1 MSSIKVMNEILANKI
16 NAGEVVEKCV
26 SIVKELVENSI
37 DAGSDDIKIYLKE
50 SGLKEIKVIDNGI
63 GMDKEDAILAFQRHA
78 TSKLLKEDDLF
89 NINTLGFRGE
99 ALPSIAVISEV
110 VLKTT
115 KDNVSTLIHIK
126 GGKLL
131 ENTSCEARSGTTI
144 TVSNIFYN
152 TPARLKYLKSPYS
165 ELANIVD
172 YINKIALSYPNIKFK
187 LVNDDKE
194 LLNTDGSSNLLKV
207 IKEIFGLDVAKRMI
221 YIKEENEDYEI
232 DGYISLPEVTRRTKN
247 NMITLVNGRVI
258 KNYELNNT
266 INDAYHTFKEDS
278 RYPIVVLN
286 IKADPVLLDV
296 NIHPTKLDV
305 KFSNFENLTELITQS
320 ITSALKTKL
329 LIPKIEAKEKI
340 SVPTY
345 EEIKLD
351 FNNTIEEEQQEYKK
365 NLENYINGNDIL
377 KKEIAEET
385 VVEQIK
391 NNEKLEELYPIGIAL
406 GTYIICENDKG
417 IYLIDQHAAKERINY
432 EKYKY
437 ILTHPKQDSISLLI
451 PIILEYPLNEYI
463 IIKENIEENV
473 VSLCEKYPETQF
485 YFFYPPYSIVSWAEL
500 GKKGQIYKQIDM
512 QRYAS
517 GLILSAGYENVHL
530 FDFALMPGLITNL
543 DNYKD
548 AGHYGEHINSLML
561 KLMHKG
567 EYELTIQN
575 YESYYEELYREI
587 KSFEFESLDE

>member
-144 TVSNIFYN
+144 IVSNIFYN

-221 YIKEENEDYEI
+221 YIKDENEDYEI

-385 VVEQIK
+385 VVEEIK

-463 IIKENIEENV
+463 IIKENIDFIRSLNIEIEDFGSNSFRITAHPTWLPSGFEEEAIKKILDLIINKEKDFSIEKFNDRLAMT
-473 VSLCEKYPETQF
+473 VSCKMSKKANTYSSISEMENLIKDLKKCNNPYHCPHGRPTIIH
-485 YFFYPPYSIVSWAEL
+485 YSI
-500 GKKGQIYKQIDM
+500 
-512 QRYAS
+512 
-517 GLILSAGYENVHL
+517 
-530 FDFALMPGLITNL
+530 
-543 DNYKD
+543 
-548 AGHYGEHINSLML
+548 
-561 KLMHKG
+561 
-567 EYELTIQN
+567 YELEKLFKRSI
-575 YESYYEELYREI
+575 
-587 KSFEFESLDE
+587 

>member
-221 YIKEENEDYEI
+221 YIKAENEDYEI

-385 VVEQIK
+385 VVEEIK

-463 IIKENIEENV
+463 IIKENIDFIRNLNIEIEDFGSNSFRITAHPTWLPSGFEEEAIKKILDLIINKEKDFSIEKFNDRLAMT
-473 VSLCEKYPETQF
+473 VSCKMSKKANTYSSISEMENLIKDLKKCNNPYHCPHGRPTIIH
-485 YFFYPPYSIVSWAEL
+485 YSI
-500 GKKGQIYKQIDM
+500 
-512 QRYAS
+512 
-517 GLILSAGYENVHL
+517 
-530 FDFALMPGLITNL
+530 
-543 DNYKD
+543 
-548 AGHYGEHINSLML
+548 
-561 KLMHKG
+561 
-567 EYELTIQN
+567 YELEKLFKRSI
-575 YESYYEELYREI
+575 
-587 KSFEFESLDE
+587 

>member
-63 GMDKEDAILAFQRHA
+63 GIDKEDAILAFQRHA

-221 YIKEENEDYEI
+221 YIKDENEDYEI

-463 IIKENIEENV
+463 IIKENIDFIRSLNIEIEDFGSNSFRITAHPTWLPSGFEEEAIKKILDLIINKEKDFSIEKFNDRLAMT
-473 VSLCEKYPETQF
+473 VSCKMSKKANTYSSISEMENLIKDLKKCNNPYHCPHGRPTIIH
-485 YFFYPPYSIVSWAEL
+485 YSI
-500 GKKGQIYKQIDM
+500 
-512 QRYAS
+512 
-517 GLILSAGYENVHL
+517 
-530 FDFALMPGLITNL
+530 
-543 DNYKD
+543 
-548 AGHYGEHINSLML
+548 
-561 KLMHKG
+561 
-567 EYELTIQN
+567 YELEKLFKRSI
-575 YESYYEELYREI
+575 
-587 KSFEFESLDE
+587 

>member
-221 YIKEENEDYEI
+221 YIKDENEDYEI

-340 SVPTY
+340 SVHTY

-385 VVEQIK
+385 VVEEIK

-463 IIKENIEENV
+463 IIKENIDFIRSLNIEIEDFGSNSFRITAHPTWLPSGFEEEAIKKILDLIINKEKDFSIEKFNDRLAMT
-473 VSLCEKYPETQF
+473 VSCKMSKKANTYSSISEMENLIKDLKKCNNPYHCPHGRPTIIH
-485 YFFYPPYSIVSWAEL
+485 YSI
-500 GKKGQIYKQIDM
+500 
-512 QRYAS
+512 
-517 GLILSAGYENVHL
+517 
-530 FDFALMPGLITNL
+530 
-543 DNYKD
+543 
-548 AGHYGEHINSLML
+548 
-561 KLMHKG
+561 
-567 EYELTIQN
+567 YELEKLFKRSI
-575 YESYYEELYREI
+575 
-587 KSFEFESLDE
+587 

>member
-221 YIKEENEDYEI
+221 YIKDENEDYEI

-278 RYPIVVLN
+278 RYPIIVLN

-351 FNNTIEEEQQEYKK
+351 FNSTIEEEQQEYKK

-377 KKEIAEET
+377 KKEIEEET

-417 IYLIDQHAAKERINY
+417 IYLIEQHAAKERINY

-437 ILTHPKQDSISLLI
+437 ILTHPKQDTISLLI

-463 IIKENIEENV
+463 IIKENIDFIRSLNIEIEDFGSNSFRITAHPTWLPSGFEEEAIKKILDLIINKEKDFSIEKFNDRLAMT
-473 VSLCEKYPETQF
+473 VSCKMSKKANTYSSISEMENLIKDLKKCNNPYHCPHGRPTIIH
-485 YFFYPPYSIVSWAEL
+485 YSI
-500 GKKGQIYKQIDM
+500 
-512 QRYAS
+512 
-517 GLILSAGYENVHL
+517 
-530 FDFALMPGLITNL
+530 
-543 DNYKD
+543 
-548 AGHYGEHINSLML
+548 
-561 KLMHKG
+561 
-567 EYELTIQN
+567 YELEKLFKRSI
-575 YESYYEELYREI
+575 
-587 KSFEFESLDE
+587 

>member
-221 YIKEENEDYEI
+221 YIKDENEDYEI

-305 KFSNFENLTELITQS
+305 KFSNFENLTELITKS

-351 FNNTIEEEQQEYKK
+351 FNSTIEEEQQEYKK

-463 IIKENIEENV
+463 IIKENIDFIRNLNIEIEDFGSNSFRITAHPTWLPSGFEEEAIKKILDLIINKEKDFSIEKFNDRLAMT
-473 VSLCEKYPETQF
+473 VSCKMSKKANTYSSISEMENLIKDLKKCNNPYHCPHGRPTIIH
-485 YFFYPPYSIVSWAEL
+485 YSI
-500 GKKGQIYKQIDM
+500 
-512 QRYAS
+512 
-517 GLILSAGYENVHL
+517 
-530 FDFALMPGLITNL
+530 
-543 DNYKD
+543 
-548 AGHYGEHINSLML
+548 
-561 KLMHKG
+561 
-567 EYELTIQN
+567 YELEKLFKRSI
-575 YESYYEELYREI
+575 
-587 KSFEFESLDE
+587 

>member
-221 YIKEENEDYEI
+221 YIKDENEDYEI

-351 FNNTIEEEQQEYKK
+351 FNSTIEEEQQEYKK

-385 VVEQIK
+385 VVEEIK

-463 IIKENIEENV
+463 IIKENIDFIRSLNIEIEDFGSNSFRITAHPTWLPSGFEEEAIKKILDLIINKEKDFSIEKFNDRLAMT
-473 VSLCEKYPETQF
+473 VSCKMSKKANTYSSISEMENLIKDLKKCNNPYHCPHGRPTIIH
-485 YFFYPPYSIVSWAEL
+485 YSI
-500 GKKGQIYKQIDM
+500 
-512 QRYAS
+512 
-517 GLILSAGYENVHL
+517 
-530 FDFALMPGLITNL
+530 
-543 DNYKD
+543 
-548 AGHYGEHINSLML
+548 
-561 KLMHKG
+561 
-567 EYELTIQN
+567 YELEKLFKRSI
-575 YESYYEELYREI
+575 
-587 KSFEFESLDE
+587 

>member
-144 TVSNIFYN
+144 IVSNIFYN

-221 YIKEENEDYEI
+221 YIKAENEDYEI

-463 IIKENIEENV
+463 IIKENIDFIRSLNIEIEDFGSNSFRITAHPTWLPSGFEEEAIKKILDLIINKEKDFSIEKFNDRLAMT
-473 VSLCEKYPETQF
+473 VSCKMSKKANTYSSISEMENLIKDLKKCNNPYHCPHGRPTIIH
-485 YFFYPPYSIVSWAEL
+485 YSI
-500 GKKGQIYKQIDM
+500 
-512 QRYAS
+512 
-517 GLILSAGYENVHL
+517 
-530 FDFALMPGLITNL
+530 
-543 DNYKD
+543 
-548 AGHYGEHINSLML
+548 
-561 KLMHKG
+561 
-567 EYELTIQN
+567 YELEKLFKRSI
-575 YESYYEELYREI
+575 
-587 KSFEFESLDE
+587 

>member
-351 FNNTIEEEQQEYKK
+351 FNSTIEEEQQEYKK

-463 IIKENIEENV
+463 IIKENIDFIRSLNIEIEDFGSNSFRITAHPTWLPSGFEEEAIKKILDLIINKEKDFSIEKFNDRLAMT
-473 VSLCEKYPETQF
+473 VSCKMSKKANTYSSISEMENLIKDLKKCNNPYHCPHGRPTIIH
-485 YFFYPPYSIVSWAEL
+485 YSI
-500 GKKGQIYKQIDM
+500 
-512 QRYAS
+512 
-517 GLILSAGYENVHL
+517 
-530 FDFALMPGLITNL
+530 
-543 DNYKD
+543 
-548 AGHYGEHINSLML
+548 
-561 KLMHKG
+561 
-567 EYELTIQN
+567 YELEKLFKRSI
-575 YESYYEELYREI
+575 
-587 KSFEFESLDE
+587 

>member
-221 YIKEENEDYEI
+221 YIKDENEDYEI

-385 VVEQIK
+385 VVEEIK

-463 IIKENIEENV
+463 IIKENIDFIRNLNIEIEDFGSNSFRITAHPTWLPSGFEEEAIKKILDLIINKEKDFSIEKFNDRLAMT
-473 VSLCEKYPETQF
+473 VSCKMSKKANTYSSISEMENLIKDLKKCNNPYHCPHGRPTIIH
-485 YFFYPPYSIVSWAEL
+485 YSI
-500 GKKGQIYKQIDM
+500 
-512 QRYAS
+512 
-517 GLILSAGYENVHL
+517 
-530 FDFALMPGLITNL
+530 
-543 DNYKD
+543 
-548 AGHYGEHINSLML
+548 
-561 KLMHKG
+561 
-567 EYELTIQN
+567 YELEKLFKRSI
-575 YESYYEELYREI
+575 
-587 KSFEFESLDE
+587 

>member
-187 LVNDDKE
+187 LVNDYKE

-221 YIKEENEDYEI
+221 YIKAENEDYEI

-305 KFSNFENLTELITQS
+305 KFSNFENLTELITKS

-351 FNNTIEEEQQEYKK
+351 FNSTIEEEQQEYKK

-463 IIKENIEENV
+463 IIKENIDFIRSLNIEIEDFGSNSFRITAHPTWLPSGFEEEAIKKILDLIINKEKDFSIEKFNDRLAMT
-473 VSLCEKYPETQF
+473 VSCKMSKKANTYSSISEMENLIKDLKKCNNPYHCPHGRPTIIH
-485 YFFYPPYSIVSWAEL
+485 YSI
-500 GKKGQIYKQIDM
+500 
-512 QRYAS
+512 
-517 GLILSAGYENVHL
+517 
-530 FDFALMPGLITNL
+530 
-543 DNYKD
+543 
-548 AGHYGEHINSLML
+548 
-561 KLMHKG
+561 
-567 EYELTIQN
+567 YELEKLFKRSI
-575 YESYYEELYREI
+575 
-587 KSFEFESLDE
+587 

>member
-187 LVNDDKE
+187 LVNDYKE

-221 YIKEENEDYEI
+221 YIKAENEDYEI

-385 VVEQIK
+385 VVEEIK

-463 IIKENIEENV
+463 IIKENIDFIRSLNIEIEDFGSNSFRITAHPTWLPSGFEEEAIKKILDLIINKEKDFSIEKFNDRLAMT
-473 VSLCEKYPETQF
+473 VSCKMSKKANTYSSISEMENLIKDLKKCNNPYHCPHGRPTIIH
-485 YFFYPPYSIVSWAEL
+485 YSI
-500 GKKGQIYKQIDM
+500 
-512 QRYAS
+512 
-517 GLILSAGYENVHL
+517 
-530 FDFALMPGLITNL
+530 
-543 DNYKD
+543 
-548 AGHYGEHINSLML
+548 
-561 KLMHKG
+561 
-567 EYELTIQN
+567 YELEKLFKRSI
-575 YESYYEELYREI
+575 
-587 KSFEFESLDE
+587 

>member
-144 TVSNIFYN
+144 IVSNIFYN

-221 YIKEENEDYEI
+221 YIKAENEDYEI

-377 KKEIAEET
+377 KKEIEEET

-463 IIKENIEENV
+463 IIKENIDFIRSLNIEIEDFGSNSFRITAHPTWLPSGFEEEAIKKILDLIINKEKDFSIEKFNDRLAMT
-473 VSLCEKYPETQF
+473 VSCKMSKKANTYSSISEMENLIKDLKKCNNPYHCPHGRPTIIH
-485 YFFYPPYSIVSWAEL
+485 YSI
-500 GKKGQIYKQIDM
+500 
-512 QRYAS
+512 
-517 GLILSAGYENVHL
+517 
-530 FDFALMPGLITNL
+530 
-543 DNYKD
+543 
-548 AGHYGEHINSLML
+548 
-561 KLMHKG
+561 
-567 EYELTIQN
+567 YELEKLFKRSI
-575 YESYYEELYREI
+575 
-587 KSFEFESLDE
+587 

>member
-221 YIKEENEDYEI
+221 YIKDENEDYEI

-463 IIKENIEENV
+463 IIKENIDFIRNLNIEIEDFGSNSFRITAHPTWLPSGFEEEAIKKILDLIINKEKDFSIEKFNDRLAMT
-473 VSLCEKYPETQF
+473 VSCKMSKKANTYSSISEMENLIKDLKKCNNPYHCPHGRPTIIH
-485 YFFYPPYSIVSWAEL
+485 YSI
-500 GKKGQIYKQIDM
+500 
-512 QRYAS
+512 
-517 GLILSAGYENVHL
+517 
-530 FDFALMPGLITNL
+530 
-543 DNYKD
+543 
-548 AGHYGEHINSLML
+548 
-561 KLMHKG
+561 
-567 EYELTIQN
+567 YELEKLFKRSI
-575 YESYYEELYREI
+575 
-587 KSFEFESLDE
+587 

>member
-221 YIKEENEDYEI
+221 YIKDENEDYEI

-351 FNNTIEEEQQEYKK
+351 FNSTIEEEQQEYKK

-463 IIKENIEENV
+463 IIKENIDFIRSLNIEIEDFGSNSFRITAHPTWLPSGFEEEAIKKILDLIINKEKDFSIEKFNDRLAMT
-473 VSLCEKYPETQF
+473 VSCKMSKKANTYSSISEMENLIKDLKKCNNPYHCPHGRPTIIH
-485 YFFYPPYSIVSWAEL
+485 YSI
-500 GKKGQIYKQIDM
+500 
-512 QRYAS
+512 
-517 GLILSAGYENVHL
+517 
-530 FDFALMPGLITNL
+530 
-543 DNYKD
+543 
-548 AGHYGEHINSLML
+548 
-561 KLMHKG
+561 
-567 EYELTIQN
+567 YELEKLFKRSI
-575 YESYYEELYREI
+575 
-587 KSFEFESLDE
+587 

>member
-305 KFSNFENLTELITQS
+305 KFSNFENLTELITKS

-351 FNNTIEEEQQEYKK
+351 FNSTIEEEQQEYKK

-377 KKEIAEET
+377 KKEIEEET

-463 IIKENIEENV
+463 IIKENIDFIRSLNIEIEDFGSNSFRITAHPTWLPSGFEEEAIKKILDLIINKEKDFSIEKFNDRLAMT
-473 VSLCEKYPETQF
+473 VSCKMSKKANTYSSISEMENLIKDLKKCNNPYHCPHGRPTIIH
-485 YFFYPPYSIVSWAEL
+485 YSI
-500 GKKGQIYKQIDM
+500 
-512 QRYAS
+512 
-517 GLILSAGYENVHL
+517 
-530 FDFALMPGLITNL
+530 
-543 DNYKD
+543 
-548 AGHYGEHINSLML
+548 
-561 KLMHKG
+561 
-567 EYELTIQN
+567 YELEKLFKRSI
-575 YESYYEELYREI
+575 
-587 KSFEFESLDE
+587 

>member
-221 YIKEENEDYEI
+221 YIEDENEDYEI

-305 KFSNFENLTELITQS
+305 KFSNFENLTELITKS

-385 VVEQIK
+385 VVEEIK

-463 IIKENIEENV
+463 IIKENIDFIRSLNIEIEDFGSNSFRITAHPTWLPSDFEEEAIKKILDLIINKEKDFSIEKFNDRLAMT
-473 VSLCEKYPETQF
+473 VSCKMSKKANTYSSISEMENLIKDLKKCNNPYHCPHGRPTIIH
-485 YFFYPPYSIVSWAEL
+485 YSI
-500 GKKGQIYKQIDM
+500 
-512 QRYAS
+512 
-517 GLILSAGYENVHL
+517 
-530 FDFALMPGLITNL
+530 
-543 DNYKD
+543 
-548 AGHYGEHINSLML
+548 
-561 KLMHKG
+561 
-567 EYELTIQN
+567 YELEKLFKRSI
-575 YESYYEELYREI
+575 
-587 KSFEFESLDE
+587 

>member
-221 YIKEENEDYEI
+221 YIKDENEDYEI

-305 KFSNFENLTELITQS
+305 KFSNFENLTELITKS

-351 FNNTIEEEQQEYKK
+351 FNSTIEEEQQEYKK

-463 IIKENIEENV
+463 IIKENIDFIRSLNIEIEDFGSNSFRITAHPTWLPSDFEEEAIKKILDLIINKEKDFSIEKFNDRLAMT
-473 VSLCEKYPETQF
+473 VSCKMSKKANTYSSISEMENLIKDLKKCNNPYHCPHGRPTIIH
-485 YFFYPPYSIVSWAEL
+485 YSI
-500 GKKGQIYKQIDM
+500 
-512 QRYAS
+512 
-517 GLILSAGYENVHL
+517 
-530 FDFALMPGLITNL
+530 
-543 DNYKD
+543 
-548 AGHYGEHINSLML
+548 
-561 KLMHKG
+561 
-567 EYELTIQN
+567 YELEKLFKRSI
-575 YESYYEELYREI
+575 
-587 KSFEFESLDE
+587 

>member
-144 TVSNIFYN
+144 IVSNIFYN

-351 FNNTIEEEQQEYKK
+351 FNSTIEEEQQEYKK

-385 VVEQIK
+385 VVEEIK

-463 IIKENIEENV
+463 IIKENIDFIRSLNIEIEDFGSNSFRITAHPTWLPSGFEEEAIKKILDLIINKEKDFSIEKFNDRLAMT
-473 VSLCEKYPETQF
+473 VSCKMSKKANTYSSISEMENLIKDLKKCNNPYHCPHGRPTIIH
-485 YFFYPPYSIVSWAEL
+485 YSI
-500 GKKGQIYKQIDM
+500 
-512 QRYAS
+512 
-517 GLILSAGYENVHL
+517 
-530 FDFALMPGLITNL
+530 
-543 DNYKD
+543 
-548 AGHYGEHINSLML
+548 
-561 KLMHKG
+561 
-567 EYELTIQN
+567 YELEKLFKRSI
-575 YESYYEELYREI
+575 
-587 KSFEFESLDE
+587 

>member
-187 LVNDDKE
+187 LVNDYKE

-221 YIKEENEDYEI
+221 YIKAENEDYEI

-305 KFSNFENLTELITQS
+305 KFSNFENLTELITKS

-351 FNNTIEEEQQEYKK
+351 FNSTIEEEQQEYKK

-377 KKEIAEET
+377 KKEIEEET

-463 IIKENIEENV
+463 IIKENIDFIRSLNIEIEDFGSNSFRITAHPTWLPSGFEEEAIKKILDLIINKEKDFSIEKFNDRLAMT
-473 VSLCEKYPETQF
+473 VSCKMSKKANTYSSISEMENLIKDLKKCNNPYHCPHGRPTIIH
-485 YFFYPPYSIVSWAEL
+485 YSI
-500 GKKGQIYKQIDM
+500 
-512 QRYAS
+512 
-517 GLILSAGYENVHL
+517 
-530 FDFALMPGLITNL
+530 
-543 DNYKD
+543 
-548 AGHYGEHINSLML
+548 
-561 KLMHKG
+561 
-567 EYELTIQN
+567 YELEKLFKRSI
-575 YESYYEELYREI
+575 
-587 KSFEFESLDE
+587 

>member
-221 YIKEENEDYEI
+221 YIKAENEDYEI

-286 IKADPVLLDV
+286 IKTDPVLLDV

-385 VVEQIK
+385 VVEEIK

-463 IIKENIEENV
+463 IIKENIDFIRSLNIEIEDFGSNSFRITAHPTWLPSGFEEEAIKKILDLIINKEKDFSIEKFNDRLAMT
-473 VSLCEKYPETQF
+473 VSCKMSKKANTYSSISEMENLIKDLKKCNNPYHCPHGRPTIIH
-485 YFFYPPYSIVSWAEL
+485 YSI
-500 GKKGQIYKQIDM
+500 
-512 QRYAS
+512 
-517 GLILSAGYENVHL
+517 
-530 FDFALMPGLITNL
+530 
-543 DNYKD
+543 
-548 AGHYGEHINSLML
+548 
-561 KLMHKG
+561 
-567 EYELTIQN
+567 YELEKLFKRSI
-575 YESYYEELYREI
+575 
-587 KSFEFESLDE
+587 

>member
-221 YIKEENEDYEI
+221 YIEDENEDYEI

-266 INDAYHTFKEDS
+266 INEAYHTFKEDS

-305 KFSNFENLTELITQS
+305 KFSNFKNLTELITKS

-385 VVEQIK
+385 VVEEIK

-463 IIKENIEENV
+463 IIKENIDFIRSLNIEIEDFGSNSFRITAHPTWLPSDFEEEAIKKILDLIINKEKDFSIEKFNDRLAMT
-473 VSLCEKYPETQF
+473 VSCKMSKKANTYSSISEMENLIKDLKKCNNPYHCPHGRPTIIH
-485 YFFYPPYSIVSWAEL
+485 YSI
-500 GKKGQIYKQIDM
+500 
-512 QRYAS
+512 
-517 GLILSAGYENVHL
+517 
-530 FDFALMPGLITNL
+530 
-543 DNYKD
+543 
-548 AGHYGEHINSLML
+548 
-561 KLMHKG
+561 
-567 EYELTIQN
+567 YELEKLFKRSI
-575 YESYYEELYREI
+575 
-587 KSFEFESLDE
+587 

>member
-221 YIKEENEDYEI
+221 YIKDENEDYEI

-266 INDAYHTFKEDS
+266 INDAYHTFKK
-278 RYPIVVLN
+278 IVD
-286 IKADPVLLDV
+286 IQLL
-296 NIHPTKLDV
+296 
-305 KFSNFENLTELITQS
+305 
-320 ITSALKTKL
+320 
-329 LIPKIEAKEKI
+329 
-340 SVPTY
+340 Y
-345 EEIKLD
+345 
-351 FNNTIEEEQQEYKK
+351 
-365 NLENYINGNDIL
+365 
-377 KKEIAEET
+377 
-385 VVEQIK
+385 
-391 NNEKLEELYPIGIAL
+391 
-406 GTYIICENDKG
+406 
-417 IYLIDQHAAKERINY
+417 
-432 EKYKY
+432 
-437 ILTHPKQDSISLLI
+437 
-451 PIILEYPLNEYI
+451 
-463 IIKENIEENV
+463 
-473 VSLCEKYPETQF
+473 
-485 YFFYPPYSIVSWAEL
+485 
-500 GKKGQIYKQIDM
+500 
-512 QRYAS
+512 
-517 GLILSAGYENVHL
+517 
-530 FDFALMPGLITNL
+530 
-543 DNYKD
+543 
-548 AGHYGEHINSLML
+548 
-561 KLMHKG
+561 
-567 EYELTIQN
+567 
-575 YESYYEELYREI
+575 
-587 KSFEFESLDE
+587 

>member
-221 YIKEENEDYEI
+221 YIKAENEDYEI

-351 FNNTIEEEQQEYKK
+351 FNSTIEEEQQEYKK

-385 VVEQIK
+385 VVEEIK

-463 IIKENIEENV
+463 IIKENIDFIRSLNIEIEDFGSNSFRITAHPTWLPSGFEEEAIKKILDLIINKEKDFSIEKFNDRLAMT
-473 VSLCEKYPETQF
+473 VSCKMSKKANTYSSISEMENLIKDLKKCNNPYHCPHGRPTIIH
-485 YFFYPPYSIVSWAEL
+485 YSI
-500 GKKGQIYKQIDM
+500 
-512 QRYAS
+512 
-517 GLILSAGYENVHL
+517 
-530 FDFALMPGLITNL
+530 
-543 DNYKD
+543 
-548 AGHYGEHINSLML
+548 
-561 KLMHKG
+561 
-567 EYELTIQN
+567 YELEKLFKRSI
-575 YESYYEELYREI
+575 
-587 KSFEFESLDE
+587 

>member
-463 IIKENIEENV
+463 IIKENIDFIRSLNIEIEDFGSNSFRITAHPTWLPSDFEEEAIKKILDLIINKEKDFSIEKFNDRLAMT
-473 VSLCEKYPETQF
+473 VSCKMSKKANTYSSISEMENLIKDLKKCNNPYHCPHGRPTIIH
-485 YFFYPPYSIVSWAEL
+485 YSI
-500 GKKGQIYKQIDM
+500 
-512 QRYAS
+512 
-517 GLILSAGYENVHL
+517 
-530 FDFALMPGLITNL
+530 
-543 DNYKD
+543 
-548 AGHYGEHINSLML
+548 
-561 KLMHKG
+561 
-567 EYELTIQN
+567 YELEKLFKRSI
-575 YESYYEELYREI
+575 
-587 KSFEFESLDE
+587 

>member
-377 KKEIAEET
+377 KKEIEEET
-385 VVEQIK
+385 VVEEIK

-463 IIKENIEENV
+463 IIKENIDFIRSLNIEIEDFGSNSFRITAHPTWLPSGFEEEAIKKILDLIINKEKDFSIEKFNDRLAMT
-473 VSLCEKYPETQF
+473 VSCKMSKKANTYSSISEMENLIKDLKKCNNPYHCPHGRPTIIH
-485 YFFYPPYSIVSWAEL
+485 YSI
-500 GKKGQIYKQIDM
+500 
-512 QRYAS
+512 
-517 GLILSAGYENVHL
+517 
-530 FDFALMPGLITNL
+530 
-543 DNYKD
+543 
-548 AGHYGEHINSLML
+548 
-561 KLMHKG
+561 
-567 EYELTIQN
+567 YELEKLFKRSI
-575 YESYYEELYREI
+575 
-587 KSFEFESLDE
+587 

>member
-221 YIKEENEDYEI
+221 YIKDENEDYEI

-305 KFSNFENLTELITQS
+305 KFSNFENLTELITKS

-377 KKEIAEET
+377 KKEIEEET

-463 IIKENIEENV
+463 IIKENIDFIRSLNIEIEDFGSNSFRITAHPTWLPSDFEEEAIKKILDLIINKEKDFSIEKFNDRLAMT
-473 VSLCEKYPETQF
+473 VSCKMSKKANTYSSISEMENLIKDLKKCNNPYHCPHGRPTIIH
-485 YFFYPPYSIVSWAEL
+485 YSI
-500 GKKGQIYKQIDM
+500 
-512 QRYAS
+512 
-517 GLILSAGYENVHL
+517 
-530 FDFALMPGLITNL
+530 
-543 DNYKD
+543 
-548 AGHYGEHINSLML
+548 
-561 KLMHKG
+561 
-567 EYELTIQN
+567 YELEKLFKRSI
-575 YESYYEELYREI
+575 
-587 KSFEFESLDE
+587 

>member
-221 YIKEENEDYEI
+221 YIKAENEDYEI

-305 KFSNFENLTELITQS
+305 KFSNFENLTELITKS

-463 IIKENIEENV
+463 IIKENIDFIRSLNIEIEDFGSNSFRITAHPTWLPSGFEEEAIKKILDLIINKEKDFSIEKFNDRLAMT
-473 VSLCEKYPETQF
+473 VSCKMSKKANTYSSISEMENLIKDLKKCNNPYHCPHGRPTIIH
-485 YFFYPPYSIVSWAEL
+485 YSI
-500 GKKGQIYKQIDM
+500 
-512 QRYAS
+512 
-517 GLILSAGYENVHL
+517 
-530 FDFALMPGLITNL
+530 
-543 DNYKD
+543 
-548 AGHYGEHINSLML
+548 
-561 KLMHKG
+561 
-567 EYELTIQN
+567 YELEKLFKRSI
-575 YESYYEELYREI
+575 
-587 KSFEFESLDE
+587 

>member
-50 SGLKEIKVIDNGI
+50 SGLKEIKIIDNGI

-221 YIKEENEDYEI
+221 YIKAENEDYEI

-463 IIKENIEENV
+463 IIKENIDFIRSLNIEIEDFGSNSFRITAHPTWLPSGFEEEAIKKILDLIINKEKDFSIEKFNDRLAMT
-473 VSLCEKYPETQF
+473 VSCKMSKKANTYSSISEMENLIKDLKKCNNPYHCPHGRPTIIH
-485 YFFYPPYSIVSWAEL
+485 YSI
-500 GKKGQIYKQIDM
+500 
-512 QRYAS
+512 
-517 GLILSAGYENVHL
+517 
-530 FDFALMPGLITNL
+530 
-543 DNYKD
+543 
-548 AGHYGEHINSLML
+548 
-561 KLMHKG
+561 
-567 EYELTIQN
+567 YELEKLFKRSI
-575 YESYYEELYREI
+575 
-587 KSFEFESLDE
+587 

>member
-99 ALPSIAVISEV
+99 GLPSIAVISEV

-221 YIKEENEDYEI
+221 YIKDENEDYEI

-385 VVEQIK
+385 VVEEIK

-463 IIKENIEENV
+463 IIKENIDFIRSLNIEIEDFGSNSFRITAHPTWLPSGFEEEAIKKILDLIINKEKDFSIEKFNDRLAMT
-473 VSLCEKYPETQF
+473 VSCKMSKKANTYSSISEMENLIKDLKKCNNPYHCPHGRPTIIH
-485 YFFYPPYSIVSWAEL
+485 YSI
-500 GKKGQIYKQIDM
+500 
-512 QRYAS
+512 
-517 GLILSAGYENVHL
+517 
-530 FDFALMPGLITNL
+530 
-543 DNYKD
+543 
-548 AGHYGEHINSLML
+548 
-561 KLMHKG
+561 
-567 EYELTIQN
+567 YELEKLFKRSI
-575 YESYYEELYREI
+575 
-587 KSFEFESLDE
+587 

>member
-351 FNNTIEEEQQEYKK
+351 FNSTIEEEQQEYKK

-385 VVEQIK
+385 VVEEIK

-463 IIKENIEENV
+463 IIKENIDFIRSLNIEIEDFGSNSFRITAHPTWLPSGFEEEAIKKILDLIINKEKDFSIEKFNDRLAMT
-473 VSLCEKYPETQF
+473 VSCKMSKKANTYSSISEMENLIKDLKKCNNPYHCPHGRPTIIH
-485 YFFYPPYSIVSWAEL
+485 YSI
-500 GKKGQIYKQIDM
+500 
-512 QRYAS
+512 
-517 GLILSAGYENVHL
+517 
-530 FDFALMPGLITNL
+530 
-543 DNYKD
+543 
-548 AGHYGEHINSLML
+548 
-561 KLMHKG
+561 
-567 EYELTIQN
+567 YELEKLFKRSI
-575 YESYYEELYREI
+575 
-587 KSFEFESLDE
+587 

>member
-144 TVSNIFYN
+144 IVSNIFYN

-221 YIKEENEDYEI
+221 YIKDENEDYEI

-351 FNNTIEEEQQEYKK
+351 FNSTIEEEQQEYKK

-463 IIKENIEENV
+463 IIKENIDFIRSLNIEIEDFGSNSFRITAHPTWLPSGFEEETIKKILDLIINKEKDFSIEKFNDRLAMT
-473 VSLCEKYPETQF
+473 VSCKMSKKANTYSSISEMENLIKDLKKCNNPYHCPHGRPTIIH
-485 YFFYPPYSIVSWAEL
+485 YSI
-500 GKKGQIYKQIDM
+500 
-512 QRYAS
+512 
-517 GLILSAGYENVHL
+517 
-530 FDFALMPGLITNL
+530 
-543 DNYKD
+543 
-548 AGHYGEHINSLML
+548 
-561 KLMHKG
+561 
-567 EYELTIQN
+567 YELEKLFKRSI
-575 YESYYEELYREI
+575 
-587 KSFEFESLDE
+587 

>member
-144 TVSNIFYN
+144 IVSNIFYN

-187 LVNDDKE
+187 LVNDYKE

-221 YIKEENEDYEI
+221 YIKAENEDYEI

-463 IIKENIEENV
+463 IIKENIDFIRSLNIEIEDFGSNSFRITAHPTWLPSGFEEEAIKKILDLIINKEKDFSIEKFNDRLAMT
-473 VSLCEKYPETQF
+473 VSCKMSKKANTYSSISEMENLIKDLKKCNNPYHCPHGRPTIIH
-485 YFFYPPYSIVSWAEL
+485 YSI
-500 GKKGQIYKQIDM
+500 
-512 QRYAS
+512 
-517 GLILSAGYENVHL
+517 
-530 FDFALMPGLITNL
+530 
-543 DNYKD
+543 
-548 AGHYGEHINSLML
+548 
-561 KLMHKG
+561 
-567 EYELTIQN
+567 YELEKLFKRSI
-575 YESYYEELYREI
+575 
-587 KSFEFESLDE
+587 

>member
-194 LLNTDGSSNLLKV
+194 LLNTDGSFNLLKV

-221 YIKEENEDYEI
+221 YIKDENEDYEI

-305 KFSNFENLTELITQS
+305 KFSNFENLTELITKS

-351 FNNTIEEEQQEYKK
+351 FNSTIEEEQQEYKK

-377 KKEIAEET
+377 KKEIEEET

-463 IIKENIEENV
+463 IIKENIDFIRSLNIEIEDFGSNSFRITAHPTWLPSGFEEEAIKKILDLIINKEKDFSIEKFNDRLAMT
-473 VSLCEKYPETQF
+473 VSCKMSKKANTYSSISEMENLIKDLKKCNNPYHCPHGRPTIIH
-485 YFFYPPYSIVSWAEL
+485 YSI
-500 GKKGQIYKQIDM
+500 
-512 QRYAS
+512 
-517 GLILSAGYENVHL
+517 
-530 FDFALMPGLITNL
+530 
-543 DNYKD
+543 
-548 AGHYGEHINSLML
+548 
-561 KLMHKG
+561 
-567 EYELTIQN
+567 YELEKLFKRSI
-575 YESYYEELYREI
+575 
-587 KSFEFESLDE
+587 

>member
-50 SGLKEIKVIDNGI
+50 SGLKEIKIIDNGI

-221 YIKEENEDYEI
+221 YIKDENEDYEI

-351 FNNTIEEEQQEYKK
+351 FNSTIEEEQQEYKK

-377 KKEIAEET
+377 KKEIEEET

-463 IIKENIEENV
+463 IIKENIDFIRSLNIEIEDFGSNSFRITAHPTWLPSGFEEEAIKKILDLIINKEKDFSIEKFNDRLAMT
-473 VSLCEKYPETQF
+473 VSCKMSKKANTYSSISEMENLIKDLKKCNNPYHCPHGRPTIIH
-485 YFFYPPYSIVSWAEL
+485 YSI
-500 GKKGQIYKQIDM
+500 
-512 QRYAS
+512 
-517 GLILSAGYENVHL
+517 
-530 FDFALMPGLITNL
+530 
-543 DNYKD
+543 
-548 AGHYGEHINSLML
+548 
-561 KLMHKG
+561 
-567 EYELTIQN
+567 YELEKLFKRSI
-575 YESYYEELYREI
+575 
-587 KSFEFESLDE
+587 

>member
-221 YIKEENEDYEI
+221 YIKDENEDYEI

-305 KFSNFENLTELITQS
+305 KFSNFENLTELITKS

-463 IIKENIEENV
+463 IIKENIDFIRSLNIEIEDFGSNSFRITAHPTWLPSGFEEETIKKILDLIINKEKDFSIEKFNDRLAMT
-473 VSLCEKYPETQF
+473 VSCKMSKKANTYSSISEMENLIKDLKKCNNPYHCPHGRPTIIH
-485 YFFYPPYSIVSWAEL
+485 YSI
-500 GKKGQIYKQIDM
+500 
-512 QRYAS
+512 
-517 GLILSAGYENVHL
+517 
-530 FDFALMPGLITNL
+530 
-543 DNYKD
+543 
-548 AGHYGEHINSLML
+548 
-561 KLMHKG
+561 
-567 EYELTIQN
+567 YELEKLFKRSI
-575 YESYYEELYREI
+575 
-587 KSFEFESLDE
+587 

>member
-221 YIKEENEDYEI
+221 YIKDENEDYEI

-305 KFSNFENLTELITQS
+305 KFSNFENLTELITKS

-385 VVEQIK
+385 VVEEIK

-463 IIKENIEENV
+463 IIKENIDFIRNLNIEIEDFGSNSFRITAHPTWLPSGFEEEAIKKILDLIINKEKDFSIEKFNDRLAMT
-473 VSLCEKYPETQF
+473 VSCKMSKKANTYSSISEMENLIKDLKKCNNPYHCPHGRPTIIH
-485 YFFYPPYSIVSWAEL
+485 YSI
-500 GKKGQIYKQIDM
+500 
-512 QRYAS
+512 
-517 GLILSAGYENVHL
+517 
-530 FDFALMPGLITNL
+530 
-543 DNYKD
+543 
-548 AGHYGEHINSLML
+548 
-561 KLMHKG
+561 
-567 EYELTIQN
+567 YELEKLFKRSI
-575 YESYYEELYREI
+575 
-587 KSFEFESLDE
+587 

>member
-385 VVEQIK
+385 VVEEIK

-463 IIKENIEENV
+463 IIKENIDFIRNLNIEIEDFGSNSFRITAHPTWLPSGFEEEAIKKILDLIINKEKDFSIEKFNDRLAMT
-473 VSLCEKYPETQF
+473 VSCKMSKKANTYSSISEMENLIKDLKKCNNPYHCPHGRPTIIH
-485 YFFYPPYSIVSWAEL
+485 YSI
-500 GKKGQIYKQIDM
+500 
-512 QRYAS
+512 
-517 GLILSAGYENVHL
+517 
-530 FDFALMPGLITNL
+530 
-543 DNYKD
+543 
-548 AGHYGEHINSLML
+548 
-561 KLMHKG
+561 
-567 EYELTIQN
+567 YELEKLFKRSI
-575 YESYYEELYREI
+575 
-587 KSFEFESLDE
+587 

>member
-172 YINKIALSYPNIKFK
+172 YINKITLSYPNIKFK

-385 VVEQIK
+385 VVEEIK

-463 IIKENIEENV
+463 IIKENIDFIRSLNIEIEDFGSNSFRITAHPTWLPSGFEEEAIKKILDLIINKEKDFSIEKFNDRLAMT
-473 VSLCEKYPETQF
+473 VSCKMSKKANTYSSISEMENLIKDLKKCNNPYHCPHGRPTIIH
-485 YFFYPPYSIVSWAEL
+485 YSI
-500 GKKGQIYKQIDM
+500 
-512 QRYAS
+512 
-517 GLILSAGYENVHL
+517 
-530 FDFALMPGLITNL
+530 
-543 DNYKD
+543 
-548 AGHYGEHINSLML
+548 
-561 KLMHKG
+561 
-567 EYELTIQN
+567 YELEKLFKRSI
-575 YESYYEELYREI
+575 
-587 KSFEFESLDE
+587 